1 VVITVNAKGFDNFSP
16 ISALFFIQVLSE
28 IVNLFFSY
36 RKPNFMIFVRFFCSK
51 PIIAF
56 NGGVDSNV
64 YIQGEKKGPKS
75 SANQHSKKK
84 KR

>member
-1 VVITVNAKGFDNFSP
+1 
-16 ISALFFIQVLSE
+16 
-28 IVNLFFSY
+28 
-36 RKPNFMIFVRFFCSK
+36 MIFVRFFCSK

-84 KR
+84 KRWPKCYLYIIFVLYRLYTL